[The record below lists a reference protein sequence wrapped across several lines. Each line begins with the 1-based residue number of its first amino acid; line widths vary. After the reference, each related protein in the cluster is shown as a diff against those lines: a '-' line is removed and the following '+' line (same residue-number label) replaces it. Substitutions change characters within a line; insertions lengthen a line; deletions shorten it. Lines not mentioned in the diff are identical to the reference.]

1 MGLNNLL
8 FPTKNL
14 CYFCKDRTGKVQD
27 FICSE
32 CNERLVFLHKDLVI
46 ESGKMNRTIYC
57 LSYNKYLK
65 EMVHNFKFNDKSY
78 LYKPLGELM
87 LKTINYK
94 EIFDIDLVTF
104 IPIHRRKEA
113 IRGYNQSELL
123 ASYIGERLDLPIS
136 KNNLIKSRWTKEQN
150 TLNRVERLKNLK
162 DSFTIRNPSEFF
174 NKRILLID
182 DLITTGSTFN
192 ECTDLLIEA
201 GARSVTCLALTSS
214 KN

>member
-1 MGLNNLL
+1 MSLKSLL

-14 CYFCKDRTGKVQD
+14 CYLCKDRTGIVQG
-27 FICSE
+27 FICNE
-32 CNERLVFLHKDLVI
+32 CMERLIFLHKEVEI
-46 ESGKMNRTIYC
+46 ESGKMNRTLYC

-65 EMVHNFKFNDKSY
+65 EMVHDFKFNDKSY

-87 LKTINYK
+87 LKTIK
-94 EIFDIDLVTF
+94 EKRIFEMDLIAY

-123 ASYIGERLDLPIS
+123 ATYIGEKLNLPLS
-136 KNNLIKSRWTKEQN
+136 KNNLVKSKWTKEQN
-150 TLNRVERLKNLK
+150 TLNRIERYKNLK
-162 DSFTIRNPSEFF
+162 DSFAIRNPKEFAH
-174 NKRILLID
+174 KRILLVD

-192 ECTDLLIEA
+192 ECTNLLVES
-201 GARSVTCLALTSS
+201 GAKSVTCLALASS